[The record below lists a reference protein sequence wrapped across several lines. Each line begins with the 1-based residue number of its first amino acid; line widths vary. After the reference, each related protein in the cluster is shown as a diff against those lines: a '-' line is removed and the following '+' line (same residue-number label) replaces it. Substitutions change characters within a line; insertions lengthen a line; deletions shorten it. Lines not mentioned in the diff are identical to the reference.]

1 MSRGG
6 AEYRLTH
13 GELTAV
19 VTEVGAGVR
28 LLRHGARDLVL
39 PYDAGEV
46 RPRYRGVLL
55 APWPNRVVDGRYT
68 FENQEY
74 QLPLTEPE
82 RGHALHG
89 LVSWS
94 RFERVAGDGT
104 SVTLT
109 HRLVPTTGYPFE
121 VEVRASYSLD
131 DSGLTCVVTA
141 VNRGDHPAP
150 YGVGSHPYLVA
161 GAGPVDRWSLELP
174 AERVLEV
181 TEPRLVP
188 TRLAPVAGSNFDFRE
203 ERSLDGVFLDHAFT
217 DLRPAEDGSVRAR
230 VRSTD
235 GSGVVCTWQ
244 ASDLPWVQ
252 VHTADLPPPEH
263 SRAGLALE
271 PMSCAPDAFN
281 SGAGLLVL
289 GPGEQ
294 VSHAWT
300 IGPA

>member
-6 AEYRLTH
+6 VEHRLVH
-13 GELTAV
+13 GDLTAV

-28 LLRHGARDLVL
+28 SFTHCRRDLVL
-39 PYDAGEV
+39 PYDEGEV

-55 APWPNRVVDGRYT
+55 APWPTRVVDGRYS
-68 FENQEY
+68 FEQREY

-89 LVSWS
+89 LVAWS
-94 RFERVAGDGT
+94 RFDRVAGDAA
-104 SVTLT
+104 SVTLV
-109 HRLVPTTGYPFE
+109 HRLVPTTGYPFDL
-121 VEVRASYSLD
+121 EVRAAYSLD
-131 DSGLTCVVTA
+131 DAGLTCVVTA
-141 VNRGDHPAP
+141 VNHGDRRAP

-161 GAGPVDRWSLELP
+161 GDGPVDRWTLELP
-174 AERVLEV
+174 ADQVLEV
-181 TEPRLVP
+181 TESRLVP
-188 TRLAPVAGSNFDFRE
+188 RQLAPVAGGTFDFRE

-217 DLRPAEDGSVRAR
+217 GLRPDDEGLVRAL
-230 VRSTD
+230 VRGSD
-235 GSGVVCTWQ
+235 GAGVRCTWR
-244 ASDLPWVQ
+244 ASELPWVQ
-252 VHTADLPPPEH
+252 VHTADLPPPER

-289 GPGEQ
+289 EPGES
-294 VSHAWT
+294 VEHAWV